1 VLGRLGIIREYES
14 PPLRVRWTSLFVLP
28 VTTNIPTVVDRSQ
41 GMLEMTARLSFV
53 LLLLGTSVGIA
64 EANQPGGPERA
75 WLSPKERA
83 RNVMRLVGGV
93 VERISILLWTDCVRG
108 YDGSSGYADVSVYAL
123 RCPRPCPLSDVHP
136 GP

>member
-64 EANQPGGPERA
+64 EANQPGGPERRGLA
-75 WLSPKERA
+75 IAKRTCSQCHAVGWRGRRTDLDSF
-83 RNVMRLVGGV
+83 VDRLREG
-93 VERISILLWTDCVRG
+93 L
-108 YDGSSGYADVSVYAL
+108 
-123 RCPRPCPLSDVHP
+123 
-136 GP
+136 